1 MNINLVIWY
10 NFFPLQQLGVNVLGV
25 VCIFAWTTIWITALF
40 LLLKFVNLHRVTE
53 EEELDGKYRCFISI
67 DPDRVTIAGT
77 SAGGASVHL
86 HMMSSLSK
94 GKSYNNPFGKN

>member
-53 EEELDGKYRCFISI
+53 EEELDGKYSFISI
-67 DPDRVTIAGT
+67 RFFLCHTIRFNVFFCLT
-77 SAGGASVHL
+77 IRNL
-86 HMMSSLSK
+86 L
-94 GKSYNNPFGKN
+94 FTL